1 MVGLI
6 AVALASLL
14 LADAPIPEAAT
25 LLKDLQAHQ
34 KKIDEMRENYT
45 FHRTRRVE
53 ELDGKGHVK
62 KTTVEEREIFFVN
75 GHQISRLVKRDGMPL
90 SESEEKKEQEKAR
103 KETVE
108 FSKKPPAYGN
118 GGGVNLI
125 GTMLA
130 VAELSHP
137 RRTVLN
143 GRSTL
148 MFDFKGNP
156 KAQAHG
162 LQENGAKKLEGTVWI
177 DEADRQVAR
186 LEVEFYENFHLAGG
200 LLASIQKGTVLKL
213 EQAPIR
219 AGLWMFTSNEQHLNL
234 RVIVKS
240 TRENV
245 YVKNFDFKRFDV
257 EAVSK

>member
-1 MVGLI
+1 MV
-6 AVALASLL
+6 LALL
-14 LADAPIPEAAT
+14 LGAEAPIPQVAV

-53 ELDGKGHVK
+53 ELDSKGRVK
-62 KTTVEEREIFFVN
+62 KTTVEEREIFYVN
-75 GHQISRLVKRDGMPL
+75 GHQISRLVKRDGVPL
-90 SESEEKKEQEKAR
+90 SEPEEKKEQEKAR
-103 KETVE
+103 KATLEY
-108 FSKKPPAYGN
+108 SKKPPAYGN

-137 RRTVLN
+137 RRTMLN

-148 MFDFKGNP
+148 VFDFKGNP

-162 LQENGAKKLEGTVWI
+162 LQENGAKKLAGTVWM

-213 EQAPIR
+213 EQSKIGE
-219 AGLWMFTSNEQHLNL
+219 GLWMFTSNEQHLNL
-234 RVIVKS
+234 RVVVKS

-245 YVKNFDFKRFDV
+245 YVKDFDFKQFNVD
-257 EAVSK
+257 AISK